1 MVCDTTNVGFD
12 QYGFAHPRGDATGT
26 ALRQCLDE
34 ADEVD
39 AHIVAVQEHK
49 LGKHD
54 HGYILELKANDKR
67 EWLGFPGDKKREAWA
82 RIPPP
87 KGSGCACKAQRQHT

>member
-1 MVCDTTNVGFD
+1 MGAGSPSEVTALVVCITTNVGFD
-12 QYGFAHPRGDATGT
+12 QHGFAHPRGDAAGT

-34 ADEVD
+34 ADEVN

-54 HGYILELKANDKR
+54 HAYIPELKANDKW
-67 EWLGFPGDKKREAWA
+67 EWLGFPW
-82 RIPPP
+82 
-87 KGSGCACKAQRQHT
+87 